1 MEKSEAIR
9 RFNEGKHYIETCLE
23 QIASLEQ
30 NNDKELRLGLMNKFM
45 VNVSYE
51 AAENF
56 CKVAGYIID
65 GKDGAQQ
72 LKVELI
78 SLKEKLVQLYNGA
91 DRQNITT
98 IKHISDV
105 ILSEIKEVEK
115 WTGDHEQIIQGT
127 NQVANNPIPETG
139 DNEDVGNGKKQK
151 ADDKPMTKDEIIKSL
166 EGKEKFVPSKPI
178 NLYNV
183 FYDRLVKGKI
193 KNKNGESHVLGVLRK
208 ICDDDKE
215 NVELFKR
222 CVESADISNLYN
234 KGKKSYAR
242 LFMNDI
248 ASLFSEPEKF
258 RKAAAKSFGLK
269 EGTELGAVGGN
280 YKKDYRSLM
289 NRLFDDNADYRN
301 RNNS

>member
-9 RFNEGKHYIETCLE
+9 RFNEGKQYIETCLE
-23 QIASLEQ
+23 QIASLEL
-30 NNDKELRLGLMNKFM
+30 NNDKDLRLALMGTFL
-45 VNVSYE
+45 VNVSYK
-51 AAENF
+51 AHENF
-56 CKVAGYIID
+56 CKVTSYVID

-72 LKVELI
+72 LKAELI
-78 SLKEKLVQLYNGA
+78 CLKEKLVQLYDGA
-91 DRQNITT
+91 DRQNLVT
-98 IKHISDV
+98 IKRISEM
-105 ILSEIKEVEK
+105 IISEIKEVEK

-127 NQVANNPIPETG
+127 NQVANNPIPET
-139 DNEDVGNGKKQK
+139 DDDKDEGNG
-151 ADDKPMTKDEIIKSL
+151 DKPITKNEIIKSL

-178 NLYNV
+178 NLYDV

-193 KNKNGESHVLGVLRK
+193 KNKNDEYHVLGVLRK

-234 KGKKSYAR
+234 EGKKSYAR

-289 NRLFDDNADYRN
+289 NGLFDDNADYRN

>member
-1 MEKSEAIR
+1 MEKSETIR
-9 RFNEGKHYIETCLE
+9 CFNQGKHYIETCLE

>member
-1 MEKSEAIR
+1 MKSLGEIYWDIDHECLHSDKTISFSDETMMLFHAAEEYVEELRKHDDRWKSIVLHDIDYLKASSFIR
-9 RFNEGKHYIETCLE
+9 REQKGYSEGAEIFLGFIYHELE
-23 QIASLEQ
+23 RYGFKIDDGDISSV
-30 NNDKELRLGLMNKFM
+30 KE
-45 VNVSYE
+45 
-51 AAENF
+51 
-56 CKVAGYIID
+56 
-65 GKDGAQQ
+65 
-72 LKVELI
+72 
-78 SLKEKLVQLYNGA
+78 
-91 DRQNITT
+91 
-98 IKHISDV
+98 
-105 ILSEIKEVEK
+105 
-115 WTGDHEQIIQGT
+115 T
-127 NQVANNPIPETG
+127 NQPKTILETG
-139 DNEDVGNGKKQK
+139 DDKDVGNGDKQK
-151 ADDKPMTKDEIIKSL
+151 ADNKPMTKDEIIKSL
-166 EGKEKFVPSKPI
+166 EGKEQFVPAKPI
-178 NLYNV
+178 NLYDV

-193 KNKNGESHVLGVLRK
+193 KNKNSESHVLGVLRK

-234 KGKKSYAR
+234 EDKKSYAR

-248 ASLFSEPEKF
+248 ASLFSEPKKF

>member
-234 KGKKSYAR
+234 EGKKSYAR

-289 NRLFDDNADYRN
+289 NGLFDDNADYRN

>member
-1 MEKSEAIR
+1 MEKSETIR
-9 RFNEGKHYIETCLE
+9 CFNQGKHYIETCLE

-139 DNEDVGNGKKQK
+139 ENERLN
-151 ADDKPMTKDEIIKSL
+151 TKKSL
-166 EGKEKFVPSKPI
+166 NKAEVMMAVKNEPFGPKKEGKPI
-178 NLYNV
+178 QYKE
-183 FYDRLVKGKI
+183 FYKRLTEGKI
-193 KNKNGESHVLGVLRK
+193 KRTTGKVES
-208 ICDDDKE
+208 IEIIDKQYDL
-215 NVELFKR
+215 ELFKY
-222 CVESADISNLYN
+222 CVDRADIS
-234 KGKKSYAR
+234 KIFKSRKKCYAIM
-242 LFMNDI
+242 FMNDI
-248 ASLFSEPEKF
+248 AEYYENPSEY
-258 RKAAAKSFGLK
+258 RKAAVKAFHITKLNV
-269 EGTELGAVGGN
+269 GADGKGI
-280 YKKDYRSLM
+280 R
-289 NRLFDDNADYRN
+289 ADYRLLMKN
-301 RNNS
+301 LFPDHANYQKKMPKKSK

>member
-139 DNEDVGNGKKQK
+139 ENERLKTGDN
-151 ADDKPMTKDEIIKSL
+151 T
-166 EGKEKFVPSKPI
+166 
-178 NLYNV
+178 
-183 FYDRLVKGKI
+183 
-193 KNKNGESHVLGVLRK
+193 GESMSVESLTTDQIKDKINKINPFLKAKASENIPYGIYYTRLTKGEIKQADGINKSFHVIDVEK
-208 ICDDDKE
+208 CDFK
-215 NVELFKR
+215 LFCL
-222 CVESADISNLYN
+222 CVERADISDIIKENRQI
-234 KGKKSYAR
+234 AR
-242 LFMNDI
+242 LFMYYVANKFKDSGEYVK
-248 ASLFSEPEKF
+248 AAQKALGLNVRLSAVPSNYRADFYNLLGDEFPESEPK
-258 RKAAAKSFGLK
+258 
-269 EGTELGAVGGN
+269 
-280 YKKDYRSLM
+280 
-289 NRLFDDNADYRN
+289 
-301 RNNS
+301 